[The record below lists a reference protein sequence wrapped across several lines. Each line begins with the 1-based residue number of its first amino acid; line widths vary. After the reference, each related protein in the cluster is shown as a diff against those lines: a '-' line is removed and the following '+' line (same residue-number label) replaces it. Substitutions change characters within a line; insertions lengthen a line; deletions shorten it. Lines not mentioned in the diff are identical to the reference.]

1 MEEEFMAK
9 IAIVTCSNV
18 KNELSCAATG
28 CFKSFN
34 NRKGMFERYKDY
46 SEIQIVGFSTCAG
59 CPTLYAFE
67 KILHKIKPLVEI
79 SKADTIHFSSCMVKL
94 CPFVQKYKSAINT
107 AYPDVD
113 VVMGTD
119 ESTSL
124 DMMKIML
131 KNLLVDDRYGITEE
145 LKKLKKASR

>member
-1 MEEEFMAK
+1 MAR
-9 IAIVTCSNV
+9 IAIMSCNNV
-18 KNELSCAATG
+18 KNELSCAAAG

-34 NRKGMFERYKDY
+34 EKKGMFERYNDDQE
-46 SEIQIVGFSTCAG
+46 SQIVGFGTCAG

-67 KILHKIKPLVEI
+67 KILIKVKPLVEI

-94 CPFVQKYKSAINT
+94 CPFVQKYKSVINEK
-107 AYPDVD
+107 YPHVE

-124 DMMKIML
+124 DTMKIML
-131 KNLLVDDRYGITEE
+131 KSILTNNSHGITEE
-145 LKKLKKASR
+145 FRKNIPSD

>member
-1 MEEEFMAK
+1 MAR
-9 IAIVTCSNV
+9 IAIMSCNNV

-34 NRKGMFERYKDY
+34 ENKGMFERYKDDQE
-46 SEIQIVGFSTCAG
+46 SQIVGFSTCAG

-67 KILHKIKPLVEI
+67 KILIKVKPLVEI
-79 SKADTIHFSSCMVKL
+79 SKADIIHFSSCMVKL
-94 CPFVQKYKSAINT
+94 CPFVQKYKSVINET
-107 AYPDVD
+107 YPHVE

-124 DMMKIML
+124 DTMKIML
-131 KNLLVDDRYGITEE
+131 KSILTNNSYGITEE
-145 LKKLKKASR
+145 FRRNMPSD